1 MDKIAATSAV
11 RWYLQPIELDS
22 ANRLDLRKEIAN
34 SQFVL
39 SQH

>member
-11 RWYLQPIELDS
+11 RWDLEPIELDS
-22 ANRLDLRKEIAN
+22 ANRLDLRQEIAN